1 MWLRG
6 AFGDFIGDLVWVR
19 FFFPQTAGDIIF
31 CMTFLCLFCLFVCLF
46 FSALYAFFFFSAR
59 ISFVEISLQDII
71 FILKSPIPPPHSKVQ
86 RSAPKK
92 TLVNRIA
99 IPSIACEQQTYF
111 RSSLLSILFFGGRE
125 ATTGNTSV
133 VRRLHRA

>member
-1 MWLRG
+1 M
-6 AFGDFIGDLVWVR
+6 GDLVWVR
-19 FFFPQTAGDIIF
+19 FFFPQTSGDRIF
-31 CMTFLCLFCLFVCLF
+31 LYDFPVFVLFVCLF
-46 FSALYAFFFFSAR
+46 FSALYAIFFFSAR

-71 FILKSPIPPPHSKVQ
+71 FILKSPIPLPQSKVQ
-86 RSAPKK
+86 WSAPKK

-111 RSSLLSILFFGGRE
+111 RSSLLSTLFFGGRE

-133 VRRLHRA
+133 VRGLYRA

>member
-1 MWLRG
+1 M
-6 AFGDFIGDLVWVR
+6 GDLVWVR
-19 FFFPQTAGDIIF
+19 FFFPQTSGDRIF
-31 CMTFLCLFCLFVCLF
+31 LYDFPVFVLFVCLF
-46 FSALYAFFFFSAR
+46 FSALYAIFFFSAR

-71 FILKSPIPPPHSKVQ
+71 FILKSPIPPPDSKVQ

-133 VRRLHRA
+133 VRGLYRA